1 MKRNTTASRLI
12 TMLCIVVI
20 PNMIE
25 LNSIDT
31 IGEQYQIKY
40 LDSNNAVS
48 YITVQLT
55 DYQLAASKVD
65 MNQYTSALLSNT
77 LNNITSQLV
86 DSQYDN

>member
-1 MKRNTTASRLI
+1 
-12 TMLCIVVI
+12 MLCIVVI